1 MFQKVLIANRGEIA
15 VRVIRACQEL
25 GIQTV
30 AVYSDVDRDGLHVRL
45 ADEARRIGPAPSTQ
59 SYLKIETI
67 IDVAKETGA
76 EAVHPGYGFL
86 AENAEFARR
95 LREEKLVFIGPTPE
109 ATALMGDKAS
119 ARRIARHAK
128 VPIVPGTETLAD
140 DEEAAR
146 QAESIGYPVLVKA
159 VAGGGG
165 KGMRVVSAPEDL
177 EMALTQARSEAGS
190 SFGNPAVYIERFLI
204 QPRHIEFQ
212 IMADREG
219 SVVHLLEREC
229 SIQRRHQKLIEECP
243 SPLLDEKLRRR
254 MGEAA
259 VSITR
264 QAGYQNAG
272 TVEFLVDAER
282 NFYFLEM
289 NARLQVEH
297 PVTEMVTGLDL
308 VKLQL
313 AVASGEPLPVKQSDI
328 IPRGWAMEFRITAE
342 DAYQNFLP
350 SPGRI
355 TYLRAAGGPGIRD
368 DSGVYSGWEVTPDYD
383 PLISK
388 LIVSGDDRESCIAR
402 ARRAIREYRVEGIAS
417 TLPFFDRV
425 LRDPEFLSGT
435 IDVGYV
441 DRRWK
446 SGVEQTKASDLDSE
460 RGQVA
465 LVAAALAADRQQS
478 KPKFQASSRETSAW
492 KQAGLQ
498 EQLWSRL

>member
-1 MFQKVLIANRGEIA
+1 
-15 VRVIRACQEL
+15 
-25 GIQTV
+25 
-30 AVYSDVDRDGLHVRL
+30 
-45 ADEARRIGPAPSTQ
+45 
-59 SYLKIETI
+59 
-67 IDVAKETGA
+67 
-76 EAVHPGYGFL
+76 
-86 AENAEFARR
+86 
-95 LREEKLVFIGPTPE
+95 
-109 ATALMGDKAS
+109 
-119 ARRIARHAK
+119 
-128 VPIVPGTETLAD
+128 
-140 DEEAAR
+140 
-146 QAESIGYPVLVKA
+146 
-159 VAGGGG
+159 
-165 KGMRVVSAPEDL
+165 MRVVSAPEDL

-259 VSITR
+259 VSVTR

-328 IPRGWAMEFRITAE
+328 VPRGWAMEFRITAE

-425 LRDPEFLSGT
+425 LRDPEFLSGN

-446 SGVEQTKASDLDSE
+446 SGVEQTDASDLESE

-465 LVAAALAADRQQS
+465 LVAAALAAERQQS
-478 KPKFQASSRETSAW
+478 RPKFKANSRETSAW